1 MAMLPFSRC
10 QVQAKAEP
18 SLANDRSI
26 DRSTPSS
33 VTRNNGRLRVRKV
46 NHLPSRPP
54 TGRRACA
61 PRSENKRI
69 NFSFVSWRSISRWKI
84 ICNNPP
90 FEMNRRK
97 CFQIIKTLSTPRA
110 EEEVEKKIFAPCIGN
125 QPCAYPKDWRCA
137 QDYLQ
142 INHEYKTRKEKMILE
157 TFHSKLPNWMNQTYV
172 SIYLLKIHAYRAWL
186 RLESGYLVFRATG
199 FKRSRYTD
207 TGSATIL
214 FSEEK
219 RKGKTKCPFEF
230 LVTRVCSFDESE
242 RQRDKGKAT
251 FEAAVGHKIRTISP
265 IPRTTRSCFAVRYS
279 TRRDGHPD

>member
-1 MAMLPFSRC
+1 MVFLEITIFLLHASPKEEEEEERLKLERNKIEEGKKSGNYFKTIVDAPRMAMLPFSRC
-10 QVQAKAEP
+10 QVQAKVEP
-18 SLANDRSI
+18 SLANDQSI

-84 ICNNPP
+84 ICNNPH

-97 CFQIIKTLSTPRA
+97 CFQIIKILSTPRG
-110 EEEVEKKIFAPCIGN
+110 EEVEKKIFAPCIGN

-142 INHEYKTRKEKMILE
+142 INHEYKIRKEKMILE
-157 TFHSKLPNWMNQTYV
+157 TFHSKLPNLMMNEPN
-172 SIYLLKIHAYRAWL
+172 ICL
-186 RLESGYLVFRATG
+186 
-199 FKRSRYTD
+199 D
-207 TGSATIL
+207 
-214 FSEEK
+214 
-219 RKGKTKCPFEF
+219 
-230 LVTRVCSFDESE
+230 
-242 RQRDKGKAT
+242 
-251 FEAAVGHKIRTISP
+251 ISVENP
-265 IPRTTRSCFAVRYS
+265 CISCLAPCR
-279 TRRDGHPD
+279 